1 MGRAYVYG
9 LRCTK
14 LLLLVPFVGHSK
26 FRRPKP
32 MKSGILVRFRKRK

>member
-14 LLLLVPFVGHSK
+14 LLLLVPFVGHTK
-26 FRRPKP
+26 IRRTKL
-32 MKSGILVRFRKRK
+32 MKSSILIRFRKRK